1 MEERKLIITMHNLGD
16 SKVAPR
22 ISAEGEIA
30 SFELL
35 MTISAL
41 VERFANVAPSAL
53 KGKDKEDTALNLL
66 GAAVAFGFDNKSEEY
81 AKQVTKGIKE
91 LWIKEVFAEKLKE
104 LKEAMQDAGIDFG
117 DIDDDKEDDED
128 EG

>member
-1 MEERKLIITMHNLGD
+1 MEERKLIITMHNPGD

-35 MTISAL
+35 MAISAL

-53 KGKDKEDTALNLL
+53 KGKDREDAALNLL

-104 LKEAMQDAGIDFG
+104 AMQDAGIDFG

>member
-1 MEERKLIITMHNLGD
+1 MEERKLIITMHNPGD

-22 ISAEGEIA
+22 ISDKGGEIA

-35 MTISAL
+35 MAISAL
-41 VERFANVAPSAL
+41 TERFVNVEPDAL
-53 KGKDKEDTALNLL
+53 KDKDSEDSALNLF
-66 GAAVAFGFDNKSEEY
+66 GAAVSMGLENKSEEY
-81 AKQVTKGIKE
+81 AKQVVMGLKKLLVKKFVE
-91 LWIKEVFAEKLKE
+91 KKAKEV
-104 LKEAMQDAGIDFG
+104 MRDAGIDFG

>member
-1 MEERKLIITMHNLGD
+1 MEERKLIITMHNPGD

-35 MTISAL
+35 MAVSAL
-41 VERFANVAPSAL
+41 VERFANVAPSVL
-53 KGKDKEDTALNLL
+53 KGKDKEEAALNLL

-104 LKEAMQDAGIDFG
+104 AMHDAGIDFG
-117 DIDDDKEDDED
+117 DVNDDKEDDED

>member
-16 SKVAPR
+16 SKVAPS
-22 ISAEGEIA
+22 IGAEGEIA
-30 SFELL
+30 FFELL

-41 VERFANVAPSAL
+41 VERFANVKPSAL
-53 KGKDKEDTALNLL
+53 KDKDKKKAALNLL

-104 LKEAMQDAGIDFG
+104 AMHDAGIDFG

>member
-1 MEERKLIITMHNLGD
+1 MEKMKDRKLIITMHNLGD

-35 MTISAL
+35 MAISAL
-41 VERFANVAPSAL
+41 VERFANVAPSIL
-53 KGKDKEDTALNLL
+53 KGKDREDAALNLL

-104 LKEAMQDAGIDFG
+104 AMQDAGIDFG

>member
-22 ISAEGEIA
+22 ISAKGEIA

-53 KGKDKEDTALNLL
+53 KGKDKEDAALNLL

-104 LKEAMQDAGIDFG
+104 AMQDAGIDFG

>member
-22 ISAEGEIA
+22 LSAEGEIA

-35 MTISAL
+35 MAISSLA
-41 VERFANVAPSAL
+41 ERFANVAPSIL
-53 KGKDKEDTALNLL
+53 KGKDKENAALDLL

-104 LKEAMQDAGIDFG
+104 AMQDAGIDFG

>member
-22 ISAEGEIA
+22 ISAEGGEIA

-81 AKQVTKGIKE
+81 AKQVIKGIKG
-91 LWIKEVFAEKLKE
+91 LWIKEVFAEK

>member
-1 MEERKLIITMHNLGD
+1 MEERKLIITMRNLGD

-30 SFELL
+30 FFELL

-41 VERFANVAPSAL
+41 VERFANVKPSAL
-53 KGKDKEDTALNLL
+53 KDKDKKKAALNLL
-66 GAAVAFGFDNKSEEY
+66 GAAVAFGLDNRSEEY
-81 AKQVTKGIKE
+81 AKRVTKGIKE
-91 LWIKEVFAEKLKE
+91 LWIKEVFAEK

>member
-53 KGKDKEDTALNLL
+53 KGKDREDAALNLL

-104 LKEAMQDAGIDFG
+104 AMHDAGIDFG

>member
-41 VERFANVAPSAL
+41 VERFANVAPSVL
-53 KGKDKEDTALNLL
+53 KGKDRDEAALNLL

-104 LKEAMQDAGIDFG
+104 AMQDAGIDFG
-117 DIDDDKEDDED
+117 DINDDKENDED

>member
-41 VERFANVAPSAL
+41 VERFANVAPSVL
-53 KGKDKEDTALNLL
+53 KGKDRDEAALNLL

-104 LKEAMQDAGIDFG
+104 AMQDAGIDFG
-117 DIDDDKEDDED
+117 DIDDDKEDDDD

>member
-1 MEERKLIITMHNLGD
+1 MEERKLIITMHNPGN

-35 MTISAL
+35 MAVSAL
-41 VERFANVAPSAL
+41 VERFANVAPSVL
-53 KGKDKEDTALNLL
+53 KGKDKEEAALNLL

-104 LKEAMQDAGIDFG
+104 AMHDAGIDFG
-117 DIDDDKEDDED
+117 DVNDDKEDDED

>member
-1 MEERKLIITMHNLGD
+1 MEERKLIITMHNPGD

-22 ISAEGEIA
+22 ISAEDEIA

-41 VERFANVAPSAL
+41 AERFANVAPSAL

-81 AKQVTKGIKE
+81 AKQVIKGIKE

-104 LKEAMQDAGIDFG
+104 AMHDAGIDFG

>member
-35 MTISAL
+35 MAISTL

-53 KGKDKEDTALNLL
+53 KGKDREDAALNLL

-104 LKEAMQDAGIDFG
+104 AMHDAGIDFG
-117 DIDDDKEDDED
+117 DIDDEKEDDED

>member
-1 MEERKLIITMHNLGD
+1 MEERKLIITMHNPGD

-41 VERFANVAPSAL
+41 VERFANVAPSSL
-53 KGKDKEDTALNLL
+53 KEKGREDAALNLL

-104 LKEAMQDAGIDFG
+104 AMHDAGIDFG
-117 DIDDDKEDDED
+117 DIDDDKEDDEN

>member
-1 MEERKLIITMHNLGD
+1 MEERKLIITMHNPGD

-22 ISAEGEIA
+22 ISTEGEIA

-35 MTISAL
+35 MSISAL

-53 KGKDKEDTALNLL
+53 KGKDREDAALNLL

-91 LWIKEVFAEKLKE
+91 LWIKAVFAEKLKE
-104 LKEAMQDAGIDFG
+104 AMHDAGIDFG

>member
-41 VERFANVAPSAL
+41 VERFANVALSAL

-91 LWIKEVFAEKLKE
+91 LWIKAVFAEK